1 VTDLPMTAAPVAAA
15 ATITAVPAP
24 VASPASRRATAPRRT
39 ELAAF
44 LKARRAR
51 VTPEDVGMPPGLRR
65 RTPGLRREEVAQ
77 LAGVGVTWYTWL
89 EQGRPINASEQVL
102 AAIAGT
108 LKLDA
113 AECAHLYHLAG
124 LQPAPA
130 EPESCPLSPDMQT
143 ILDALSPLPAAISN
157 ARYDIVRW
165 NSAYDALFPG
175 LTRSE
180 PARRNSLWCTATV
193 PSCCNAFLNRAEEL
207 PRMVAVLRSGYG
219 KHVGEPYWEDFI
231 RGLIDASPEFA
242 RLWARQDVAAH
253 STRYKVYRHAAV
265 GEVRM
270 SVTNLTVFGMPE
282 ARLVVYTPADQ
293 ESTDR
298 IGWLLANPGLSPV
311 DHTH

>member
-1 VTDLPMTAAPVAAA
+1 MSVMDAPLSNRSAA
-15 ATITAVPAP
+15 
-24 VASPASRRATAPRRT
+24 APRRT

-51 VTPEDVGMPPGLRR
+51 VTPEDVGMAPGLRR

-102 AAIAGT
+102 GAIART

-113 AECAHLYHLAG
+113 AESSHLFVLAG
-124 LQPAPA
+124 LQPVTPA
-130 EPESCPLSPDMQT
+130 NDFCPLTPEIQT
-143 ILDALSPLPAAISN
+143 ILDALSPLPAAVSS
-157 ARYDIVRW
+157 ARFDILRW
-165 NSAYDALFPG
+165 NAAYEALFPG
-175 LTRSE
+175 ATLTDAGRH
-180 PARRNSLWCTATV
+180 NSMWCTATV
-193 PSCCNAFLNRAEEL
+193 PECCNAFVNRAEEL

-231 RGLIDASPEFA
+231 RDLVAASPEFA
-242 RLWARQDVAAH
+242 RLWAQQDVAGH
-253 STRYKVYRHAAV
+253 SVRHKIFRHAAV

-270 SVTNLTVFGMPE
+270 SATNLNAMGMPE
-282 ARLVVYTPADQ
+282 GRIVVYTPQDE
-293 ESTDR
+293 ESRQR
-298 IGWLLANPGLSPV
+298 IEWLLANPGLPVV